1 MIDLVMNHAILTT
14 ISIIVAHMRRDVCIM
29 NRRYFFPIIIV
40 LAFLPLIPSVQA
52 QPTPWQL
59 FGKLCQFTSTN
70 SPQCQQLLQQQQ
82 LAAAQQQHLTTAAD
96 QTIPTIISLPIANAG
111 VSQTVS
117 SGASVTLSG
126 VASTGSVSILNGY
139 KTQAIIS
146 SYAWTQVSGTTVLLN
161 GANTATPS
169 FTAPTV
175 ATSLVFSLTVTDST
189 GAVSNPDTVTV
200 KVS

>member
-1 MIDLVMNHAILTT
+1 MNK
-14 ISIIVAHMRRDVCIM
+14 
-29 NRRYFFPIIIV
+29 RYFFPIII
-40 LAFLPLIPSVQA
+40 LFAFLPLIPSVQA
-52 QPTPWQL
+52 QSSPWQL
-59 FGKLCQFTSTN
+59 FGQICQFTSPN

-82 LAAAQQQHLTTAAD
+82 LAAAKQAAQQQQQSTATPD

-126 VASTGSVSILNGY
+126 AGSTGSISILNGY
-139 KTQAIIS
+139 KTQATIS

-161 GANTATPS
+161 GANTATPT

-175 ATSLVFSLTVTDST
+175 ATTLVFSMTVTDST
-189 GAVSNPDTVTV
+189 GAVSSPDTVTV

>member
-1 MIDLVMNHAILTT
+1 MNK
-14 ISIIVAHMRRDVCIM
+14 
-29 NRRYFFPIIIV
+29 RYFFPIII
-40 LAFLPLIPSVQA
+40 LFAFLPLIPSVQA

-59 FGKLCQFTSTN
+59 FGKMCQFTSPN
-70 SPQCQQLLQQQQ
+70 SPQCLQLLQQQQ
-82 LAAAQQQHLTTAAD
+82 LAAARQAPQQQQSTTTSD

-117 SGASVTLSG
+117 PGASVTLSG
-126 VASTGSVSILNGY
+126 AGSTGSVSILNGY
-139 KTQAIIS
+139 KTQATIS

-189 GAVSNPDTVTV
+189 GAVSGPATVTITV
-200 KVS
+200 TYLEYVVTDSNNQALDRIRKTD